1 MRIYRIVLISILAPG
16 LLGLMGWNLTQASRN
31 AKDIIIIT
39 GEYKVLLSA
48 LLRIEQGV
56 IKINGKQEAF
66 TTKLSQMNTAQKL
79 TNQNLLNH
87 ITMDNKRTETIE
99 RCLNRHLYKT
109 RGIE

>member
-1 MRIYRIVLISILAPG
+1 MIQV
-16 LLGLMGWNLTQASRN
+16 
-31 AKDIIIIT
+31 
-39 GEYKVLLSA
+39 EYKVLLSA

-56 IKINGKQEAF
+56 IDINGKQETF
-66 TTKLSQMNTAQKL
+66 TSKLSQMNTAQAL

-109 RGIE
+109 GEKR